1 MSTRYNVLVVDDEVK
16 MQRILEIM
24 LRDMALDVVRAGN
37 GREALDIIARE
48 PIDLVITDMRM
59 PVMDGITL
67 AKTLHETGH
76 TIPVIVITA
85 HSTVESAV
93 AAMKY
98 GAVDY
103 IMRPFEVETVELA
116 VRRALSLSHVQR
128 ENRFLRAALAED
140 WHHFVG
146 RSPPM
151 RELYSLIEQV
161 AGSDLSVLVAGETGT
176 GKELVARAIHEASG
190 RAGLFVP
197 INCAGIPD
205 TLLESE
211 LFGHVRGA
219 FTGAQAERVGKFE
232 IADGGTLFLDEVT
245 EMPVELQTRLLRVLQ
260 ERSIERIGSNRS
272 IALDTRVIAATNRDP
287 KAAVAERK
295 LREDVYYRLNGFR
308 IDVPPLRERGDDIVL
323 LAAHFLDAHARK
335 QGKPSPVLTE
345 AARRQLRAHPWP
357 GNVRELENLMARVTL
372 LSPAT
377 PVEAV
382 LTREIG
388 APGPAPVT
396 VAEAAVDS
404 DDLRLQPR
412 VDELEKRLILRA
424 LDLAAGNKAKA
435 ARLLE
440 ISERTLWY
448 KLKKLGLS
456 Q

>member
-1 MSTRYNVLVVDDEVK
+1 
-16 MQRILEIM
+16 
-24 LRDMALDVVRAGN
+24 
-37 GREALDIIARE
+37 
-48 PIDLVITDMRM
+48 
-59 PVMDGITL
+59 
-67 AKTLHETGH
+67 
-76 TIPVIVITA
+76 
-85 HSTVESAV
+85 
-93 AAMKY
+93 
-98 GAVDY
+98 
-103 IMRPFEVETVELA
+103 
-116 VRRALSLSHVQR
+116 
-128 ENRFLRAALAED
+128 
-140 WHHFVG
+140 
-146 RSPPM
+146 
-151 RELYSLIEQV
+151 
-161 AGSDLSVLVAGETGT
+161 
-176 GKELVARAIHEASG
+176 
-190 RAGLFVP
+190 
-197 INCAGIPD
+197 
-205 TLLESE
+205 
-211 LFGHVRGA
+211 
-219 FTGAQAERVGKFE
+219 
-232 IADGGTLFLDEVT
+232 
-245 EMPVELQTRLLRVLQ
+245 
-260 ERSIERIGSNRS
+260 
-272 IALDTRVIAATNRDP
+272 
-287 KAAVAERK
+287 
-295 LREDVYYRLNGFR
+295 
-308 IDVPPLRERGDDIVL
+308 VPPLRERGDDIVL
-323 LAAHFLDAHARK
+323 LAEHFLDAHARK